1 LQIKPPPIIREHVAP
16 FIQGFVV
23 GHAPP
28 IGETAV
34 VVVALVRFVLA
45 REITISNFAVYFIF
59 LILPE
64 VSQKSPVQPG
74 RQLH

>member
-16 FIQGFVV
+16 FRQGFGV

-34 VVVALVRFVLA
+34 VVVALVRVVLT
-45 REITISNFAVYFIF
+45 REIKISNFAVYFIF
-59 LILPE
+59 LILPG
-64 VSQKSPVQPG
+64 SSHNSPV
-74 RQLH
+74 